1 LHKKYAFHE
10 AFSIVPY
17 PWRGFFLT
25 SVIPEDKVSE
35 IKNAVDILDIVSE
48 TVILKKAGQN
58 YQGLCPFHA
67 EKTPS
72 FTVSPAKQ
80 IFYCFGCGAGGDV
93 FRFLMKKEGMTFP
106 EALQAVSRRC
116 GIELPTRN
124 LSTEQKQRISERENL
139 LTANRLALEYFT
151 KSLNASVGHPA
162 RGYLEKRGVTGEIID
177 RFQIGFAPDGWD
189 GLVRF
194 FQTKNMPAQLGE
206 KVGLLKPK
214 KEQNGYYD
222 SFRNRVIFPIFDIGN
237 RVIGFGGRVMDD
249 SLPKYLNSPESIIFN
264 KRRSLYGLHASRT
277 ESRARGTVFVVEG
290 YFDLLALH
298 QNKIFNSVAT
308 LGTALTP
315 EHVQI
320 LKGFIGGTGYIVLVY
335 DSDEAGIKAA
345 ERSIEVFTKGFVDA
359 RILVLP
365 EGHDPDS
372 FLLQFGVD
380 DFLGRASCA
389 LAIMPFL
396 IEAAVKRHGL
406 STDGKIRIVSE
417 LKSALAAIED
427 GMARALHVRDL
438 AERIGVD
445 EAAVMEKVK
454 TAHANRQFGGD
465 RGQQQGH
472 HAGVSSVP
480 ISEKEKASSFLPKS
494 NRLEQQIISMMF
506 QFPEI
511 LAEIH
516 SRNLLSL
523 FEDAELKTI
532 GESLLDRRAFDPDKG
547 QLLAADIM
555 TSIENAGTRDVAA
568 SLAIGNEPWD
578 YSGCLKL
585 IDQFEGS
592 RKKNDKKILQRIRAA
607 ETAGDRELLTQLQM
621 QLLKEK
627 QALTG
632 R

>member
-1 LHKKYAFHE
+1 
-10 AFSIVPY
+10 
-17 PWRGFFLT
+17 LT

-35 IKNAVDILDIVSE
+35 IKNAVDIVEIVSE

-58 YQGLCPFHA
+58 FQGLCPFHV

-80 IFYCFGCGAGGDV
+80 IFYCFGCGVGGDV

-116 GIELPTRN
+116 GIELPTQN
-124 LSTEQKQRISERENL
+124 LSPEQKQRISERDNL
-139 LTANRLALEYFT
+139 LAVNRLALEYFR
-151 KSLNASVGHPA
+151 KCLFGSVGHSA
-162 RGYLEKRGVTGEIID
+162 RAYLEKRGLIGDIIEK
-177 RFQIGFAPDGWD
+177 FQIGFAPDGWD

-194 FQTKNMPAQLGE
+194 FQAKNVPAMLGE
-206 KVGLLKPK
+206 RAGLLKLKAEK
-214 KEQNGYYD
+214 KRHYD
-222 SFRNRVIFPIFDIGN
+222 GFRNRVIFPIFDIGN
-237 RVIGFGGRVMDD
+237 RVIGFGGRVMDE
-249 SLPKYLNSPESIIFN
+249 SLPKYLNSPESPVFN
-264 KRRSLYGLHASRT
+264 KRRSLYGIHASRT
-277 ESRARGTVFVVEG
+277 ECRARGAVYVVEG

-298 QNKIFNSVAT
+298 QNKIVNSVAT

-320 LKGFIGGTGYIVLVY
+320 LKGFIGATGHIVLVY

-365 EGHDPDS
+365 KGHDPDS
-372 FLLQFGVD
+372 FLLQFGRQA
-380 DFLGRASCA
+380 FLESASQA

-417 LKSALAAIED
+417 LKEALATVED
-427 GMARALHVRDL
+427 GMARSLHVRDL

-445 EAAVMEKVK
+445 ETAVMEKVK
-454 TAHANRQFGGD
+454 AAHSDKQLGRNRSQPEGQHVGG
-465 RGQQQGH
+465 G
-472 HAGVSSVP
+472 AIP
-480 ISEKEKASSFLPKS
+480 NLEKGPVTRLQPKV

-516 SRNLLSL
+516 KRGLLSL
-523 FEDAELKTI
+523 FEDSELKTI
-532 GESLLDRRAFDPDKG
+532 GERILAQSALAPDKG

-555 TSIENAGTRDVAA
+555 SSIENSRIRDLAA
-568 SLAIGNEPWD
+568 SLAIGDFPWV
-578 YSGCLKL
+578 YNGCLKL
-585 IDQFEGS
+585 IEQFEGS
-592 RKKNDKKILQRIRAA
+592 RKMKDKKLLKRIQAA
-607 ETAGDRELLTQLQM
+607 EIAGDYDLHTQLQM

-627 QALTG
+627 KSLSN